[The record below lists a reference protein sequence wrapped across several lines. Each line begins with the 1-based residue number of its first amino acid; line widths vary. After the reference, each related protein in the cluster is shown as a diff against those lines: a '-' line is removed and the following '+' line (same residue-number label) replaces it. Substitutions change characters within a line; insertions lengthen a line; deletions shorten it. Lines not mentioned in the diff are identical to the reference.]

1 MLIGVTGTNGSGK
14 GTVVEYLVMKKGFSH
29 YSARMFLVEE
39 VLRRGLHQDRNS
51 MREVANALRKEYGP
65 SYLMERLYEMAKD
78 EPKAVLESV
87 RTIGE
92 AEFLKSKG
100 VLLFAVDADRKVR
113 HERIVA
119 RGAENDNLTYEEFCT
134 QEDQEMASP
143 DPWDMNVFGVMQ
155 ISDALIKNDGTV
167 EDLHHQIDEALVK
180 VQKEA

>member
-1 MLIGVTGTNGSGK
+1 MLIGITGTNGSGK
-14 GTVVEYLVMKKGFSH
+14 GTVVEYLVMQKGFSH

-39 VLRRGLHQDRNS
+39 VARRGLEQNRHS
-51 MREVANALRKEYGP
+51 MREVANALRKEHGP
-65 SYLMERLYEMAKD
+65 AYLMERLYEMAKD

-100 VLLFAVDADRKVR
+100 VILFAVDADRKLR

-119 RGAENDNLTYEEFCT
+119 RGANGDNLTFEEFCA
-134 QEDQEMASP
+134 QEDEEMASP

-155 ISDALIKNDGTV
+155 ISDARIENDGSR
-167 EDLHHQIDEALVK
+167 EDLHKQVDEALRK
-180 VQKEA
+180 VSA